1 MLDLKETRRR
11 VQESSR
17 SVLLISE
24 KLRDAYGQIERQKAQ
39 ISDLEALLKELLE
52 ALENQR
58 SEFFLENGERP
69 SPAEVKISVQNMR
82 EILGENGRTREVPQ
96 DQKTPTGLPAF
107 KRLAG
112 SVSAS

>member
-39 ISDLEALLKELLE
+39 ISDLEALLNELLE

-69 SPAEVKISVQNMR
+69 SPTEVKISVQNMR
-82 EILGENGRTREVPQ
+82 EILGENGRIQEVPQ
-96 DQKTPTGLPAF
+96 DQKTPTG
-107 KRLAG
+107 
-112 SVSAS
+112 SS